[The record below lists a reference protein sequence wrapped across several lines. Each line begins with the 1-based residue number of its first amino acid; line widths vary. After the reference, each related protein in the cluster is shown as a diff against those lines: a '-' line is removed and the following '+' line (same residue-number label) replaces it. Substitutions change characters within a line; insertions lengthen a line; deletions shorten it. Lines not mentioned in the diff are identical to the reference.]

1 MVELR
6 KIAPKGRGIP
16 FGAPTGR
23 DMAALMSHTNSESRP
38 SLGGLRPIQ
47 MLLAAHPESGRTL
60 LDALDAE
67 LVEYEALLMSTEAID
82 GAGKERGEESLTQG
96 TRDGGLF
103 RKPVRLSLQEGS
115 NGSGQA
121 APAKSK
127 LRPTNEKQSGA
138 SDLQP
143 CGNFS
148 VI

>member
-23 DMAALMSHTNSESRP
+23 DMAALMSHTNSEPGP
-38 SLGGLRPIQ
+38 SLGGLRPIR
-47 MLLAAHPESGRTL
+47 ML
-60 LDALDAE
+60 LDAE
-67 LVEYEALLMSTEAID
+67 LVEYEALLMSTEAIN

-96 TRDGGLF
+96 TRDGDLF
-103 RKPVRLSLQEGS
+103 RKPVRLSLQAGS

-127 LRPTNEKQSGA
+127 LRPTDEKQSGA